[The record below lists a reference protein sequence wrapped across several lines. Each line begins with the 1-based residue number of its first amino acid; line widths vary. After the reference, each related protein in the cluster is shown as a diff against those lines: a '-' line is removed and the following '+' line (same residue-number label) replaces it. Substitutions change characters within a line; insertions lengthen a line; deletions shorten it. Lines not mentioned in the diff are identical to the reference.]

1 MEILQNA
8 PPLKTPAVTYALAA
22 KFPCYAFNGARVK
35 AQSLG
40 NFCQRQDGIRGV
52 HCLQTFRV
60 WLTDARPPLEG
71 VENLLRQT
79 ANALGR
85 AFAAIM
91 LNVRLIAAAEH
102 APDARYCLKRPRYP
116 QSHGV
121 V

>member
-1 MEILQNA
+1 MIRAIHMFPRSFLSVGMEILQNA

-60 WLTDARPPLEG
+60 
-71 VENLLRQT
+71 
-79 ANALGR
+79 
-85 AFAAIM
+85 
-91 LNVRLIAAAEH
+91 
-102 APDARYCLKRPRYP
+102 
-116 QSHGV
+116 
-121 V
+121 